1 MSSNDSKSK
10 SNEECEHAHDSDMS
24 NNDDYSES
32 EEEIEKMVIQTE
44 PKPSNQ
50 LLKRMEIAIKKEIK
64 EKINTINRQLT
75 SDNISEEY
83 TEVAQKHK
91 GDFFGE
97 LALIANKPRS
107 ATI

>member
-1 MSSNDSKSK
+1 
-10 SNEECEHAHDSDMS
+10 
-24 NNDDYSES
+24 
-32 EEEIEKMVIQTE
+32 
-44 PKPSNQ
+44 
-50 LLKRMEIAIKKEIK
+50 MEIAIKKEIK